1 MREIYEIGQFF
12 PQLPY
17 CFAAIL
23 MWHLIAF
30 EWMMVAQFFFFAWKR
45 ALISPLWSF
54 QTLVELLRNICK
66 RYSTMCSSS
75 YAFYTMSSCY
85 LVCMYTRV
93 LTEKDYTQLVFSDL
107 YVLTYVF
114 RKCINVNLFE
124 HVKPRILEK
133 FVIKITV

>member
-1 MREIYEIGQFF
+1 
-12 PQLPY
+12 
-17 CFAAIL
+17 
-23 MWHLIAF
+23 
-30 EWMMVAQFFFFAWKR
+30 
-45 ALISPLWSF
+45 
-54 QTLVELLRNICK
+54 
-66 RYSTMCSSS
+66 MCSSS

>member
-1 MREIYEIGQFF
+1 
-12 PQLPY
+12 
-17 CFAAIL
+17 
-23 MWHLIAF
+23 
-30 EWMMVAQFFFFAWKR
+30 
-45 ALISPLWSF
+45 
-54 QTLVELLRNICK
+54 
-66 RYSTMCSSS
+66 
-75 YAFYTMSSCY
+75 
-85 LVCMYTRV
+85 MYTRV